1 MKIIKCLSEL
11 IEDELCDAEKYAEL
25 ALKYE
30 DEDKD
35 SAKLF
40 NDLSNEEM
48 KHMAKLH
55 DRVSAIISS
64 YRSRVGDPPESMLAV
79 YNYLHEK
86 QIEKAKEIK
95 ILQDMF
101 G

>member
-11 IEDELCDAEKYAEL
+11 IQDELSDAEKYIEL

-30 DEDKD
+30 DEDKET
-35 SAKLF
+35 AKLF

-48 KHMAKLH
+48 KHMQRLH
-55 DRVSAIISS
+55 DRVAAIISS
-64 YRSRVGDPPESMLAV
+64 YRSKNGEPPESMLAV

-86 QIEKAKEIK
+86 QIERAKGVK

>member
-11 IEDELCDAEKYAEL
+11 IQDELSDTEKYIEL

-30 DEDKD
+30 DEDKET
-35 SAKLF
+35 AKLF
-40 NDLSNEEM
+40 DDLSNEEM
-48 KHMAKLH
+48 KHMQRLH
-55 DRVSAIISS
+55 DRVTAIISS
-64 YRSRVGDPPESMLAV
+64 YRSKNGEPPESMLAV

-86 QIEKAKEIK
+86 QIERAKEVK

>member
-11 IEDELCDAEKYAEL
+11 IQDELSDAEKYVEL

-30 DEDKD
+30 DEDKET
-35 SAKLF
+35 AKLF
-40 NDLSNEEM
+40 YDLSSEEM
-48 KHMAKLH
+48 KHMQKLH
-55 DRVSAIISS
+55 DRVAAIISM
-64 YRSRVGDPPESMLAV
+64 YRSKNGDPPESMLAV

-86 QIEKAKEIK
+86 QIERTKEVK